1 MLKKGTN
8 ALRVQYLITLDNF
21 TTSASKFVVN
31 ITLLRTPHW
40 TENFNGLET
49 AEINTNTRDRD
60 LNSKSFGTYLK
71 LSNQILWN
79 AREDLSFR
87 NSLLYPTSVSS
98 PLATCRHDSV
108 SNDETACSPVTN
120 RIVNQEGHQRL
131 C

>member
-71 LSNQILWN
+71 LSNQIL
-79 AREDLSFR
+79 
-87 NSLLYPTSVSS
+87 
-98 PLATCRHDSV
+98 
-108 SNDETACSPVTN
+108 
-120 RIVNQEGHQRL
+120 
-131 C
+131 